1 MGGFIQSVRKAL
13 LDHYF
18 GKSTL
23 TPPTIY
29 VGLSSTTPTSAGANV
44 TEPSGGDYGREATAA
59 VDWNPS
65 TEADPCVLDNLNA
78 VTFAQAT
85 ANWVAGADLTH
96 AVLFDA
102 ITGGN
107 VIAWGALAVAKPV
120 LDGDTAEY
128 AAGSIDVTMAGV

>member
-1 MGGFIQSVRKAL
+1 MGGFTRAVRKAL

-44 TEPSGGDYGREATAA
+44 TEPSGGAYTRVATAA
-59 VDWNPS
+59 ADWNAS
-65 TEADPCVLDNLNA
+65 TAADPCSLDNANA
-78 VTFAQAT
+78 ITFAA
-85 ANWVAGADLTH
+85 ASADWVAGANLTH

-102 ITGGN
+102 PTAGN
-107 VIAWGALAVAKPV
+107 VIGFGALAVAKPV
-120 LDGDTAEY
+120 LSGDTANY
-128 AAGSIDVTMAGV
+128 PAGSIDVTLAGA